1 LDSTKDRVL
10 KNLRRIDGQ
19 IRGIESMI
27 SEGRSC
33 SEILYQIVAARE
45 ALKRVGV
52 EIAKQHICQ
61 RTSEGEDMEQEIE
74 KIIKIIASLS

>member
-33 SEILYQIVAARE
+33 SDILYQIVAARE

-52 EIAKQHICQ
+52 EIAKDHICQ
-61 RTSEGEDMEQEIE
+61 RALDSENSEEEIE
-74 KIIKIIASLS
+74 KIIRIIASLS

>member
-1 LDSTKDRVL
+1 V
-10 KNLRRIDGQ
+10 
-19 IRGIESMI
+19 
-27 SEGRSC
+27 EGRSC

-74 KIIKIIASLS
+74 KDYQNHCIFVLG

>member
-1 LDSTKDRVL
+1 
-10 KNLRRIDGQ
+10 
-19 IRGIESMI
+19 MI

-33 SEILYQIVAARE
+33 RRNLVSNCRCPRSFE
-45 ALKRVGV
+45 KGGV

>member
-1 LDSTKDRVL
+1 MDKYGVSNR
-10 KNLRRIDGQ
+10 
-19 IRGIESMI
+19 
-27 SEGRSC
+27 C
-33 SEILYQIVAARE
+33 EILYQIVAARE